1 MKSFEEYI
9 TESKWVGPPAEKT
22 KELEGIINTKFEDI
36 GLQYIVKIKGTRS
49 KTVAYQTKF
58 LELRLAVNKKKY
70 AIQNV
75 SDANSIFSQIGVS
88 VEEIDFDSNERK
100 AVTNQNTVYKIK
112 LKGKGFALLKG
123 SPARKEKTGGDSGAL
138 PVIANKSFA
147 PDMCGIPLDKEL
159 NKRQIV
165 TAANKAIKSKGYP
178 PKQQKFLL
186 DIVDK
191 CSNNKSWADIDLTNN
206 PPKENFDTKSLAKF
220 AVDFGEV
227 LAGILLCNVFD
238 TVRFPKESNYKIA
251 DVFVTKKG
259 TENIQGKLV
268 SVKSGAGSGTAF
280 SGFTTTLKMLQTI
293 QSVDGGLRNSQ
304 AFHPNNT
311 TAKEYELIDIL
322 QNIISTKAWDTTTPL
337 AIAQDTA
344 YVKAFKKVTR
354 KRTINT
360 QSIADWVQ
368 SHNTPEELASSLDNI
383 KTLAGMGL
391 KKNGKKE
398 LDRLQSALNG
408 NAPEGVV
415 LVSMTNQL
423 ASHLTKNYGREL
435 TRVIGKL
442 DAFQFNVDWNR
453 SKTGLTFNFKRFR
466 QQNWKFKFAGNSKE
480 FQNKISFIKE
490 GVVSF
495 GEFINEII

>member
-1 MKSFEEYI
+1 MKSFKQHI
-9 TESKWVGPPAEKT
+9 TESRWVGPSAEKT
-22 KELEGIINTKFEDI
+22 KELEGIINSKFEDVS
-36 GLQYIVKIKGTRS
+36 LPYIVKIKGTRS

-58 LELRLAVNKKKY
+58 FELRSSATKKKY
-70 AIQNV
+70 TIQNLG
-75 SDANSIFSQIGVS
+75 DAKSIFSQIGVS

-100 AVTNQNTVYKIK
+100 AVTSQNIVYKIK
-112 LKGKGFALLKG
+112 LRGKGFALLKG
-123 SPARKEKTGGDSGAL
+123 SPLIKNKKDGGL

-165 TAANKAIKSKGYP
+165 TAANKAIKSQGFP
-178 PKQQKFLL
+178 SKQEKFLL
-186 DIVDK
+186 GIVSK
-191 CSNNKSWADIDLTNN
+191 CSSNKSWADIDLSND
-206 PPKENFDTKSLAKF
+206 PPKENFDSKSLAKF

-259 TENIQGKLV
+259 TDNIQGKLV

-280 SGFTTTLKMLQTI
+280 SGFTSTLKMLQTI
-293 QSVDGGLRNSQ
+293 QSIDGGLRNSQ

-311 TAKEYELIDIL
+311 TEKEYELIDIL
-322 QNIISTKAWDTTTPL
+322 QNIIDTKAWDTTTPL
-337 AIAQDTA
+337 AIAQNTD

-354 KRTINT
+354 KRTINL
-360 QSIADWVQ
+360 QSIVDWVQ
-368 SHNTPEELASSLDNI
+368 SHNTPEELASSLDEI
-383 KTLAGMGL
+383 KSEAGMGL
-391 KKNGKKE
+391 KRYGKKE
-398 LDRLQSALNG
+398 LDRLQSAIDG

-423 ASHLTKNYGREL
+423 ASHLTRKYGREL
-435 TRVIGKL
+435 SRIIGKL

-453 SKTGLTFNFKRFR
+453 SKTSLTFNFKRFR
-466 QQNWKFKFAGNSKE
+466 QQKWKFKFAGNSKE

-495 GEFINEII
+495 GEYMNEVV